1 MNYWKRILHGL
12 FVALYFMPLLLEPG
26 SLSISEP
33 QIRSLLDRAL
43 VTPAIVWGAIYFVFV
58 NVLLCFLW
66 LALLRWMASALGR
79 AFEASGLLLEACV
92 LLFGWGLLV
101 AVNAWLFPLSSYSV
115 PFSVLSS
122 PLLGKI
128 LAVVSV
134 IGFCIVLFR
143 RAGAARLKVYG
154 LIASLLI
161 LLFGIGSIGSSAT
174 KAPETGRN
182 IIILGV
188 DSLSARVFEQNLLL
202 LPNLAEATRHA
213 QYYTKAYTPLGRTFP
228 AWVTLLSGR
237 LPAENGAFF
246 NLRNMDHVSRAGLL
260 PSVLRGLGYRTVF
273 GIDERRFSNID
284 ESFGFDEVVGPRPGV
299 LDFLLQSA
307 SDTPL
312 SNLLLQTRLGGFLL
326 PYSYINTAAFANYSA
341 DGFVDAV
348 AAAAEPDKPLFL
360 AVHFESAHFPFKTRH
375 ARMKVQGSNPILV
388 KHLEALTAVDAQ
400 VGRLMEQLRR
410 KGVLDNALVV
420 VVSDHGEGLGEL
432 EATIELDGHPVPVQG
447 YGHGVNL
454 LSEWQNRIVLAA
466 TQFVGGEPLDAA
478 GSRNQ
483 QVSLLDLKRAIE
495 GYAAGDDFNI
505 VARDPCVIVETGIRL
520 EAAADYRT
528 LSEGTVV
535 QQAAS
540 FYEIDSQGRMRLR
553 EDALPAL
560 LVAKDIGLRCADRLT
575 WYEPVKKR
583 YLSYGLDDQ
592 GRPYEQRTPRD
603 EDISKI
609 ATYRLKYV
617 H

>member
-1 MNYWKRILHGL
+1 MLRAIFAL
-12 FVALYFMPLLLEPG
+12 LYFMPLLLEPG
-26 SLSISEP
+26 SLSIADP
-33 QIRSLLDRAL
+33 QIRLLLGQVL
-43 VTPAIVWGAIYFVFV
+43 VTPAIVAGALLFVFV
-58 NVLLCFLW
+58 NIFLCSLW
-66 LALLRWMASALGR
+66 LALLGWMAGALAR
-79 AFEASGLLLEACV
+79 FLTVQSLLLEACV
-92 LLFGWGLLV
+92 LLFGWVLLV
-101 AVNAWLFPLSSYSV
+101 AVNSWLFPLSSYSV
-115 PFSVLSS
+115 PFAVLNS
-122 PLLGKI
+122 PLLGKG
-128 LAVVSV
+128 LAAVFV
-134 IGFCIVLFR
+134 IGVCVALFLG
-143 RAGAARLKVYG
+143 AGMARLKVFG

-161 LLFGIGSIGSSAT
+161 LLFGIGTIGSSLL
-174 KAPETGRN
+174 KAPMADRN
-182 IIILGV
+182 IIIIGI
-188 DSLSARVFEQNLLL
+188 DSLSAHVFEQNLAL
-202 LPNLAEATRHA
+202 LPNIVKATAHA
-213 QYYTKAYTPLGRTFP
+213 QRYTKAYTPLGRTFP

-237 LPAENGAFF
+237 PPAESGAFF

-260 PSVLRGLGYRTVF
+260 PSGLRDLGYRTVF

-299 LDFLLQSA
+299 LDFLLQSV

-312 SNLLLQTRLGGFLL
+312 SNLLLQTRLAGLLL
-326 PYSYINTAAFANYSA
+326 PYTYINTAAFANYSA

-348 AAAAEPDKPLFL
+348 AAAAASDKPLFL

-388 KHLEALTAVDAQ
+388 NHLEALTAVDAQ
-400 VGRLMEQLRR
+400 VGRLMEQLRH
-410 KGVLDNALVV
+410 KGVLDNALLI

-432 EATIELDGHPVPVQG
+432 EATIELDGHSVPVQG

-454 LSEWQNRIVLAA
+454 LSEWQNRIVLDA
-466 TQFVGGEPLDAA
+466 TQFVAGEPIDAS

-495 GYAAGDDFNI
+495 GYAAGGDFNI
-505 VARDPCVIVETGIRL
+505 VALDPCVIVETGIRL
-520 EAAADYRT
+520 EATADYRT
-528 LSEGTVV
+528 LSEGKVV

-553 EDALPAL
+553 EDAMPAL
-560 LVAKDIGLRCADRLT
+560 LAAKDIGLRCADRLT
-575 WYEPVKKR
+575 WYEPAKKR
-583 YLSYGLDDQ
+583 YLSYGLDEQ

-609 ATYRLKYV
+609 ATYRLQYV